1 MNTIVIDDPLI
12 YQRGELYAKAKHS
25 SLKELVNQYVATLAA
40 QAFPFIEHQQTSV
53 PFTQT
58 EEFKKAMEYMDTFVI
73 SDPSIKI
80 PVDEDGKGAVTRM
93 KYESKL

>member
-1 MNTIVIDDPLI
+1 ME
-12 YQRGELYAKAKHS
+12 QKKA
-25 SLKELVNQYVATLAA
+25 TM
-40 QAFPFIEHQQTSV
+40 

-80 PVDEDGKGAVTRM
+80 PVDEDGKGAVARM
-93 KYESKL
+93 KHESEL

>member
-1 MNTIVIDDPLI
+1 MNTIVIDDPLTI
-12 YQRGELYAKAKHS
+12 
-25 SLKELVNQYVATLAA
+25 LAA

-80 PVDEDGKGAVTRM
+80 PVDEDGKGAVARM
-93 KYESKL
+93 KHESKL

>member
-40 QAFPFIEHQQTSV
+40 
-53 PFTQT
+53 
-58 EEFKKAMEYMDTFVI
+58 
-73 SDPSIKI
+73 
-80 PVDEDGKGAVTRM
+80 
-93 KYESKL
+93 